1 MYKGEEFKMASE
13 VVGRMVERM
22 LARAESGTGQP
33 VEEVINETLYHEHLR
48 LSKAGSSDE
57 AKADRAFYSKIRHE
71 LPRAS
76 VNRQQRLLHE
86 IVERYAREIQGHFD
100 PKAYAVAT
108 KFAPPM
114 MNALLNGLSPGR
126 LVTRLRD
133 VPSLDEHLII
143 QGEVETLQRLH
154 ERGTIM
160 LTPTHSSNLDSMVLG
175 LALHRMGLPPFT
187 YGAGLNLFSNPI
199 VGYFMHNLGAYTVD
213 RLKTDPLYRETLKE
227 YATVTLEFDADN
239 LFFPGGTRS
248 RSGAVEAYLKK
259 GLLGTSIAAYRQN
272 VMRGKETSNIYIVPC
287 TISYPLVLEASTL
300 IDDYLREAGKQ
311 RYIIV
316 DDEFS
321 KVRRWLD
328 FLRGL
333 FALDLRIY
341 ITIGK
346 PLDPFGNDVDEQG
359 NSLDPRGRKINP
371 SEYLLIDG
379 EVGEDGVR
387 DSVYTGNVARR
398 LVGAFQ
404 KENVAL
410 PTNVLA
416 FAFFELLRKKSNER
430 DLYRFLRGL
439 GPEISLPMPDVEQQL
454 ALLLEE
460 LQALAGKGGI
470 RLSQSVGSGDIP
482 EIMRRALKSFGIYHT
497 TPVIQRK
504 GVRLHVGDGN
514 LIFYYR
520 NRLDGYGL
528 MGTRRLVPPRRP
540 G

>member
-1 MYKGEEFKMASE
+1 MYKGEESKMASE
-13 VVGRMVERM
+13 VVGRMVERV
-22 LARAESGTGQP
+22 LSRAGSGGEP
-33 VEEVINETLYHEHLR
+33 VEEIINETLYHENLR
-48 LSKAGSSDE
+48 LSRAGDSDE
-57 AKADRAFYSKIRHE
+57 AKADRAFYGKIRHE

-76 VNRQQRLLHE
+76 INRQHRLLHD
-86 IVERYAREIQGHFD
+86 VVARYAREIQGHFD

-108 KFAPPM
+108 KLAPPV
-114 MNALLNGLSPGR
+114 MNALLNGLSPTR

-133 VPSLDEHLII
+133 VPTIDEHLII
-143 QGEVETLQRLH
+143 QGEVDRLLKLH
-154 ERGTIM
+154 ERGTIV
-160 LTPTHSSNLDSMVLG
+160 LTPTHSSNLDSIMLG
-175 LALHRMGLPPFT
+175 FALQRLGLPPFT

-248 RSGAVEAYLKK
+248 RSGALERHLKK
-259 GLLGTSIAAYRQN
+259 GLLGTSVAAYRGNLQ
-272 VMRGKETSNIYIVPC
+272 RAKSNPGIYIVPC
-287 TISYPLVLEASTL
+287 TISYPLVLEAATL

-321 KVRRWLD
+321 KARRWLD

-341 ITIGK
+341 LTIGK

-359 NSLDPRGRKINP
+359 NSLDPRGRAID
-371 SEYLLIDG
+371 SAEYLKVDG
-379 EVGEDGVR
+379 EIAEDSAR
-387 DSVYTGNVARR
+387 DAVYTGNVARR
-398 LVGAFQ
+398 IGEAFHR
-404 KENVAL
+404 ENVAL
-410 PTNVLA
+410 PTNVVA
-416 FAFFELLRKKSNER
+416 FVFFELLRRKSNED

-439 GPEISLPMPDVEQQL
+439 GPEISLPMPEVEQAL
-454 ALLLEE
+454 AVLLEE
-460 LQALAGKGGI
+460 LHALASSGGI
-470 RLSQSVGSGDIP
+470 RLSRSVGSGDVA
-482 EIMRRALKSFGIYHT
+482 EIMRRALKSFGTYHT
-497 TPVIQRK
+497 EPVIQRK

-528 MGTRRLVPPRRP
+528 MGTDRLVQARRP

>member
-1 MYKGEEFKMASE
+1 MYKGEEHKMASE
-13 VVGRMVERM
+13 VVGRIV
-22 LARAESGTGQP
+22 ARVLSRAGEGGQP
-33 VEEVINETLYHEHLR
+33 VEEIINETLYHENLR
-48 LSKAGSSDE
+48 LSKADDSDE
-57 AKADRAFYSKIRHE
+57 AKTDRAFYRKIRHE

-76 VNRQQRLLHE
+76 TNRQQRLLHD

-100 PKAYAVAT
+100 PRAYAVAT
-108 KFAPPM
+108 KLAPPV
-114 MNALLNGLSPGR
+114 MNALLNGLSPTR

-133 VPSLDEHLII
+133 VPKLDEHVII
-143 QGEVETLQRLH
+143 QGEVETLLKLH
-154 ERGTIM
+154 ERGTII
-160 LTPTHSSNLDSMVLG
+160 LTPTHSSNLDSIMLG
-175 LALHRMGLPPFT
+175 FALQRLGLPPFT

-227 YATVTLEFDADN
+227 YATVTQEFDADN

-248 RSGAVEAYLKK
+248 RSGAVEGYLKK
-259 GLLGTSIAAYRQN
+259 GLLGTSLAAYRN
-272 VMRGKETSNIYIVPC
+272 NLLRGRANPGVYIVPC
-287 TISYPLVLEASTL
+287 TISYPLVLEAATL

-321 KVRRWLD
+321 KARRWLD
-328 FLRGL
+328 FMRGL

-341 ITIGK
+341 LTIGR
-346 PLDPFGNDVDEQG
+346 PLDPFGNDVDDEG
-359 NSLDPRGRKINP
+359 NSHDPRGRVIDAA
-371 SEYLLIDG
+371 EYLKVDG
-379 EVGEDGVR
+379 EIAEDPDR
-387 DSVYTGNVARR
+387 DAVYTGNVARR
-398 LVGAFQ
+398 IGEIFQ

-410 PTNVLA
+410 PTNVVA
-416 FAFFELLRKKSNER
+416 FTFFELLRKKSNER

-439 GPEISLPMPDVEQQL
+439 GPEISLPMPEVEQAL

-460 LQALAGKGGI
+460 LNALARDGGI
-470 RLSQSVGSGDIP
+470 RLSRSVGSGDIP

-497 TPVIQRK
+497 EPVIKRK
-504 GVRLHVGDGN
+504 GVRLYVGDGN
-514 LIFYYR
+514 LLFYYR

-528 MGTRRLVPPRRP
+528 MNTRRLVPARRP

>member
-1 MYKGEEFKMASE
+1 MYKGEESRMAAE
-13 VVGRMVERM
+13 VVGRIVERAI
-22 LARAESGTGQP
+22 ARAEQGGGATLD
-33 VEEVINETLYHEHLR
+33 EIINETLYHESQRLR
-48 LSKAGSSDE
+48 KAGKGDD
-57 AKADRAFYSKIRHE
+57 AKADREFYARIRHE
-71 LPRAS
+71 LPHAS
-76 VNRQQRLLHE
+76 TKRQQRLLHDV
-86 IVERYAREIQGHFD
+86 VEHYAREVQGHFD
-100 PKAYAVAT
+100 PRAYSVAT
-108 KFAPPM
+108 KFAPTAM
-114 MNALLNGLSPGR
+114 SALLNGLSPSR

-133 VPSLDEHLII
+133 APRLEEHVIL

-154 ERGTIM
+154 ERGTIV
-160 LTPTHSSNLDSMVLG
+160 LTPTHSSNLDAMVLG
-175 LALHRMGLPPFT
+175 MALHQLGLPPFT

-213 RLKTDPLYRETLKE
+213 RLKTDPLYREVLKE
-227 YATVTLEFDADN
+227 YATVTLEFGADN

-248 RSGAVEAYLKK
+248 RSGAVEGYLKK
-259 GLLGTSIAAYRQN
+259 GLLGTSLAAFRQN
-272 VMRGKETSNIYIVPC
+272 LLRGQEQPRVFIVPC

-321 KVRRWLD
+321 KARRWLD
-328 FLRGL
+328 FMRGL

-341 ITIGK
+341 ITIAK
-346 PLDPFGNDVDEQG
+346 PIDPFGNDVDADG
-359 NSLDPRGRKINP
+359 NSLDPRGRVIDP
-371 SEYLLIDG
+371 AEYLRVGGEIAEDAARDG
-379 EVGEDGVR
+379 
-387 DSVYTGNVARR
+387 VYTGNVANR
-398 LVGAFQ
+398 LMHIFK

-410 PTNVLA
+410 PSNVVA
-416 FAFFELLRKKSNER
+416 FVFFELLRKKSAER

-439 GPEISLPMPDVEQQL
+439 SPEISLPMAEVEQ
-454 ALLLEE
+454 ALGALVEE
-460 LQALAGKGGI
+460 LHALAGQGGI
-470 RLSQSVGSGDIP
+470 RLSRTVGSGNLP

-504 GVRLHVGDGN
+504 GARLYVGDGN

-528 MGTRRLVPPRRP
+528 MESRRLVRGRRP